1 MLIPLYKT
9 SRHLQLRI
17 SDGRLGLSRIGSGR
31 VGSRRIGSG
40 RVEPGRVGSGQV
52 RPGRVG
58 SGRFGSDR
66 VGSDRV
72 GPGRAGS
79 GQVRSGRVGS
89 GAPQIIALCSRPL
102 AAACSCYSRTSP
114 RGRLDAT
121 RVCVK
126 RRKQP

>member
-52 RPGRVG
+52 RSGRVG
-58 SGRFGSDR
+58 SGRIASDR

-72 GPGRAGS
+72 GS

-121 RVCVK
+121 RVCVSRGGK
-126 RRKQP
+126 AGRIQ

>member
-1 MLIPLYKT
+1 MLIPPCKT
-9 SRHLQLRI
+9 SRHLQLKI
-17 SDGRLGLSRIGSGR
+17 SDGRLGLSRIGSDRIGSGR
-31 VGSRRIGSG
+31 IASDRIGSG
-40 RVEPGRVGSGQV
+40 RVGPGRI
-52 RPGRVG
+52 
-58 SGRFGSDR
+58 GSDR
-66 VGSDRV
+66 
-72 GPGRAGS
+72 
-79 GQVRSGRVGS
+79 VRSGRVGS